1 MAECERKY
9 IKASAIYLRI
19 NIRRILIAEGK
30 LFYYYFII
38 AEGKLGKQKE
48 EGEEIEK
55 NSIVYFLVTK
65 WLDAIFIESIRSDNM
80 TSIVI

>member
-9 IKASAIYLRI
+9 IKASAIYLSI
-19 NIRRILIAEGK
+19 NIRRKLIAEGK

-38 AEGKLGKQKE
+38 AEGNLRKQKE
-48 EGEEIEK
+48 EGEVTEK

-65 WLDAIFIESIRSDNM
+65 WLNAIFIESIRSDNM